1 MIKLEYVEG
10 LKFDND
16 LKNIYVDF
24 DNEEVLFFKDGKR
37 HLLNLE
43 YSEIDNIKIYTET
56 EFRTSYVKGLATSL
70 VGGMAFGAIG
80 FILGGVIGG
89 VCQKELYCIEF
100 VVKTP
105 DGEGSLVLE
114 GNKDKIREIYRKIAG
129 KLGR

>member
-16 LKNIYVDF
+16 LKNIFIAFAKDKI
-24 DNEEVLFFKDGKR
+24 LLHTDGKR

-43 YSEIDNIKIYTET
+43 YSEIDNVKIYTEP

-105 DGEGSLVLE
+105 DGEGSLVLS
-114 GNKDKIREIYRKIAG
+114 GNKDKVREVYRKIAG